1 MTVHTPNDLNTVVF
15 WTSASF
21 NPSTISPSSAKMSAY
36 KQDSRAYDMLQCKV
50 FIVSQKEGI
59 YETFQSHSSKR
70 TLDKITSPLSFMA
83 ASRLST
89 YTTLDLIKSGSISC
103 QSGRHAPTAESL
115 QIIVEIDGKEAH
127 GP

>member
-21 NPSTISPSSAKMSAY
+21 TPSTISPSSAKMSAY
-36 KQDSRAYDMLQCKV
+36 KQESRAYDMLQCKV

-103 QSGRHAPTAESL
+103 QSGRHAPMAESL

-127 GP
+127 GS